1 MLNISRARVYDTTQW
16 ASLLSADGKKKNSG
30 QFHLLSTPL
39 QSVWSNHVWKWTKL
53 IDYLQKHESV
63 I

>member
-30 QFHLLSTPL
+30 QFHLHPCNLCGATMYG
-39 QSVWSNHVWKWTKL
+39 NGRN
-53 IDYLQKHESV
+53 
-63 I
+63 